1 MGLEPATSGNKTTE
15 DIRNIMYA
23 QAGPEFRANQIEIKF
38 DPTHTIADLKNSL
51 KLLSTTQVYLHGVLL
66 RDDTTLEPITLGSDG
81 TVHAIIHRDNAK
93 ISVDWVVYVSE
104 IDTELTRALMVC
116 RSGSHDVF
124 GIGALLIAQSAFNDA
139 VEKVQNV
146 TDTPGMLAAATA
158 ACVQALDT
166 MQVAEQTYVDLEK
179 TWGQSAAS
187 DENNRVS
194 ASGAVEIAKLN
205 LQNAEKDDKAAM
217 RVMLSSANKTLNDA
231 TLYKE
236 RARG

>member
-116 RSGSHDVF
+116 RSGSHKKPTTCSESV
-124 GIGALLIAQSAFNDA
+124 L
-139 VEKVQNV
+139 
-146 TDTPGMLAAATA
+146 
-158 ACVQALDT
+158 C
-166 MQVAEQTYVDLEK
+166 
-179 TWGQSAAS
+179 
-187 DENNRVS
+187 
-194 ASGAVEIAKLN
+194 
-205 LQNAEKDDKAAM
+205 
-217 RVMLSSANKTLNDA
+217 
-231 TLYKE
+231 
-236 RARG
+236 